1 MLFRVP
7 YKSPFLKEIRIS
19 MEKSTSIY
27 AIPCCISKEILE
39 PCFLL
44 SLQQLIDPNKINNNP
59 AITVAHFPKYSAKNR
74 FPTYVNPLI
83 QIKLNTPEIVAVSQ
97 RFKFVTPA
105 SNPPAILLID
115 NAPLKQLLLKN

>member
-1 MLFRVP
+1 MLSRVP
-7 YKSPFLKEIRIS
+7 YKSPFLKEIHIS

-27 AIPCCISKEILE
+27 AISCCISKEILE

-44 SLQQLIDPNKINNNP
+44 SLQQLIDPNKINNSP

-74 FPTYVNPLI
+74 FPTYAKPLI

-97 RFKFVTPA
+97 RFKFVTLHQ
-105 SNPPAILLID
+105 IHL
-115 NAPLKQLLLKN
+115 QYY